1 MTWFWHE
8 ISCKFIKQL
17 LKQYE
22 GQTWNKL
29 NNVKARLE
37 KVRFLKKEVFI
48 VSVSLR
54 LIKTSCNLYS
64 SVYCKLENAVAA
76 HVA

>member
-1 MTWFWHE
+1 MKYLM
-8 ISCKFIKQL
+8 KFIKQL

-54 LIKTSCNLYS
+54 LIKTSCNL
-64 SVYCKLENAVAA
+64 
-76 HVA
+76 